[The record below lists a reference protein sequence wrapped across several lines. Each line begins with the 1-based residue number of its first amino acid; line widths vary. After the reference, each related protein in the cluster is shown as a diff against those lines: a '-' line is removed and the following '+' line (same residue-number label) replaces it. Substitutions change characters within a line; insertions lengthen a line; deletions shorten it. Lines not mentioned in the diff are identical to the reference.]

1 MADNNLAY
9 DLSVY
14 EPRESYQRKSK
25 TQQEPKVLPK
35 RQITVIKNPAFH
47 VNKRFVSLLTTG
59 AVLFAFMFALI
70 YSKIETNR
78 AFNQVNQLQ
87 SQLSSLQA
95 QNSELASQYQAATAL
110 GNVEEYAQETLGLTK
125 LDKSQIAYV
134 EVESETVIEV
144 VDSSGGSLLLKLS
157 NAIKDF
163 LEYIGL

>member
-14 EPRESYQRKSK
+14 EPRTAYQRKAK
-25 TQQEPKVLPK
+25 TQQEPQILPK
-35 RQITVIKNPAFH
+35 RQITVINNPAFH
-47 VNKRFVSLLTTG
+47 EVKKAMSYFLTGLVLL
-59 AVLFAFMFALI
+59 AFMCALI

-144 VDSSGGSLLLKLS
+144 VDSSGGSVLLKLS
-157 NAIKDF
+157 NAIRDF